1 MSKSTAFSFDE
12 NTRRYYLDAM
22 GIQCWQLRETE
33 DRPEEDRRAEDR
45 PVEEMQHVIEDSFTE
60 NNRDVISTDIISHDN
75 NWAQLDSRI
84 QQCDKCQLSV
94 TRKQAIPGRGKQSAE
109 LMFVLLAP
117 DSSDDEAGYI
127 CSGEANDLFSKML
140 AAINVAIDD
149 VYITSL
155 LKCKVPAR
163 YTVSA
168 KEIEH
173 CVAYLKQQIQLIQPE
188 LLIVLGETTIR
199 CLLQKNMSLDDFR
212 ELNTKSQFQL
222 DSVPVFVSYSP
233 HELLLHPEYKRKAWA
248 DLQLLQKMF
257 KHHN

>member
-22 GIQCWQLRETE
+22 GIQCWQLRDAEELSVNEWPVE
-33 DRPEEDRRAEDR
+33 DRPEDHRQR
-45 PVEEMQHVIEDSFTE
+45 VIEDSITE
-60 NNRDVISTDIISHDN
+60 NNRDVISTDIITDDH
-75 NWAQLDSRI
+75 NWVQLDSRI
-84 QQCDKCQLSV
+84 QQCDKCQLSI
-94 TRKQAIPGRGKQSAE
+94 TRKQAIPGRGNQSAE

-117 DSSDDEAGYI
+117 NSSDDEAGYI

-155 LKCKVPAR
+155 LKCKVPAKH
-163 YTVSA
+163 TVSA

-173 CVAYLKQQIQLIQPE
+173 CTAYLKQQIQLIQPKF
-188 LLIVLGETTIR
+188 LIVLGETTIR

-212 ELNTKSQFQL
+212 ELNTKSPFQI
-222 DSVPVFVSYSP
+222 DSVPIVVSYSP
-233 HELLLHPEYKRKAWA
+233 HELLQHPEYKRKAWA

-257 KHHN
+257 RHHI